1 MEAQGRMR
9 WVDGPGSRSGAASS
23 ANSQSSGRV
32 ARGSMISSIQ
42 KASAERKG
50 ERSFWS
56 RSSISI
62 IFAAG
67 SAAAAMSAR

>member
-1 MEAQGRMR
+1 MR
-9 WVDGPGSRSGAASS
+9 WVNGPASRSGAASL

-42 KASAERKG
+42 KVSAERKG
-50 ERSFWS
+50 ERSFFS

-62 IFAAG
+62 SFAAG
-67 SAAAAMSAR
+67 SAAASRSAR